1 MRLEIYKGEKT
12 VMNNDV
18 QIIGGGL
25 FFTEIE
31 VENDIEEHIP
41 SEADKEEIAKN
52 IEVIEHLKMKKGVKF
67 K

>member
-1 MRLEIYKGEKT
+1 MKD
-12 VMNNDV
+12 NDV

-31 VENDIEEHIP
+31 VKDDIEELIP

>member
-1 MRLEIYKGEKT
+1 MKD
-12 VMNNDV
+12 NDV

-31 VENDIEEHIP
+31 VKDDIEEHIP

-52 IEVIEHLKMKKGVKF
+52 IEAIERLKMNKGAKF